1 MLGQR
6 IGWETIRKTMKNDF
20 SMKYQKIKRIN
31 HLANGDAALVKRDM
45 FARKI
50 IDLIDEGN
58 HVFNLDESWLS
69 NSSYST

>member
-1 MLGQR
+1 
-6 IGWETIRKTMKNDF
+6 
-20 SMKYQKIKRIN
+20 MKYQKIKRIN

-69 NSSYST
+69 NSSNST